1 MQQLH
6 RPILFVSKRRHFAS
20 IAAAHDICVSTFAV
34 PFDGQN
40 KDLLQAQRVANPD
53 VQTEIKNAI
62 CNV

>member
-20 IAAAHDICVSTFAV
+20 IVTVHDICVSTFSE

-40 KDLLQAQRVANPD
+40 ENLSRVQKCVDGN
-53 VQTEIKNAI
+53 K
-62 CNV
+62 